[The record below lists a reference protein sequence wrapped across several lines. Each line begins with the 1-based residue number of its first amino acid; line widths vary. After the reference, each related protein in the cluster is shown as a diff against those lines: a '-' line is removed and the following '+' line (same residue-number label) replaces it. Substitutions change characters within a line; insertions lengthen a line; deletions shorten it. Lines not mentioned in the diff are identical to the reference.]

1 MKKCENKSLKVT
13 ARLAF
18 IRHKS
23 VHFVLNEEN
32 EYSKKL
38 NEFEKIFNSSNEKI
52 QEMENEFNEDE
63 FV

>member
-1 MKKCENKSLKVT
+1 MKKWENKSPKVI

-23 VHFVLNEEN
+23 VQFMLNEEN

-52 QEMENEFNEDE
+52 QEMEN
-63 FV
+63 